1 MTKTPPVVTIEPPR
15 KGLLSRVSFVWL
27 IPIVALVIALAVAYQ
42 SYLNQGP
49 VITIAFQNG
58 AGIARD
64 ETVLKYR
71 DISVGVVED
80 VSFSENL
87 ETVLATVRLDKDV
100 APYVDSGSSF
110 WVVRP
115 EVSLRGISG
124 LDTVLSGVFIEGAWD
139 STIGEPSSEFQGLEE
154 APLFRPNQPGLE
166 IALRATASG
175 QLTENAPIFFRGIE
189 VGRIGKA
196 RISPRTNFAIAEAII
211 YEPHGRLITSST
223 RFWDTSGFSVSIGTS
238 GAEIDFTSIAT
249 LISGGLSFETYVSG
263 GTRVADGTVFQI
275 NPDEEAARNSV
286 FNASDVETLEV
297 SVIFDDNI
305 SGLAIG
311 ADVELS
317 GLKIGEVHSV
327 SGIIDR
333 ATYGDSR
340 VRLNAI
346 LSIQPSR
353 LGLESTPSPT
363 AALNFLAGRV
373 REGFRARLTSASL
386 LTGGLK
392 VEFVQVEGLAQVNI
406 ADMTASVPVI
416 PTTKSQI
423 SDAGASVEGV
433 ITRLN
438 NLPIEELLD
447 SAINFMNSAER
458 FVSSEDF
465 QDAPSEVVG
474 LLGDVRGLVNSDD
487 VQNVPKALNA
497 TLVRVE
503 DMIAK
508 LEQQQLVEKL
518 VDAVEAATDAAQGV
532 DVAIEGLPDL
542 ITSIQGVSAKVQA
555 LPAEELLRELTEAAG
570 SARELLA
577 KDDTKA
583 LPADLS
589 RALGEVET
597 TLQALRANGGLL
609 DNANAAVTKVGSLLS
624 KLEEEELVA
633 TLVTA
638 VNSAA
643 SAAEGIEGASEGLP
657 ELIASFKAVADKAE
671 ALPVEQL
678 VNELTELSTTARG
691 VIGTDAVKALPA
703 DLSKAVLEIQA
714 TLQALREGGVIDN
727 ANATLA
733 SARSAA
739 DSVARAADDLPA
751 LMTRVSGVLNQA
763 SRTIQGYDRGEQV
776 TREVEDALRDIQNA
790 AKALASLAKTIE
802 RNPSALIRGR

>member
-1 MTKTPPVVTIEPPR
+1 MAKAPPVVRIEPPR
-15 KGLLSRVSFVWL
+15 KGLLARLSFVWL
-27 IPIVALVIALAVAYQ
+27 IPFIALAIALGVAWQ
-42 SYLNQGP
+42 SYSNQGP
-49 VITIAFQNG
+49 LITIEFENG

-64 ETVLKYR
+64 ETLLKYK

-80 VSFSENL
+80 VSFSDNL
-87 ETVLATVRLDKDV
+87 DTVIATVRLDKTV
-100 APYVDSGSSF
+100 APFVDRGSTF

-124 LDTVLSGVFIEGAWD
+124 LDTVLSGVFIEGSWD
-139 STIGEPSSEFQGLEE
+139 NEIGEAATGFRGLEE
-154 APLFRPNQPGLE
+154 PPLIRPSQPGLE

-175 QLTENAPIFFRGIE
+175 QLTENAPIYYRGIE

-196 RISPRTNFAIAEAII
+196 RISPRTNFAVAEAII
-211 YEPHGRLITSST
+211 FEPHGRLITEST

-249 LISGGLSFETYVSG
+249 LISGGVSFETFVSG
-263 GTRVADGTVFQI
+263 GARVPDGTLFQI
-275 NPDEEAARNSV
+275 NADEDTARNSV
-286 FNASDVETLEV
+286 FNASEVETLEV

-305 SGLAIG
+305 SGLNIG

-317 GLKIGEVHSV
+317 GLKIGEVQSV

-333 ATYGDSR
+333 AQFGDGR

-353 LGLESTPSPT
+353 LGLEVTPSPT

-373 REGFRARLTSASL
+373 REGFRARLASASM

-392 VEFVQVEGLAQVNI
+392 VEFVQVEDIPPTTI
-406 ADMTASVPVI
+406 ADMTMEIPVI
-416 PTTKSQI
+416 PTTKSEI

-438 NLPIEELLD
+438 NLPIEELLN

-458 FVSSEDF
+458 FVSSDDF
-465 QDAPSEVVG
+465 QGAPGEVVG

-487 VQNVPKALNA
+487 VQNVPRALNA

-503 DMIAK
+503 AMVAK

-518 VDAVEAATDAAQGV
+518 ADAVDAATQTAQGLDSAV
-532 DVAIEGLPDL
+532 EGLPDL
-542 ITSIQGVSAKVQA
+542 LTSVKAVADKAQA
-555 LPAEELLRELTEAAG
+555 LPAEELLRELTQAAG
-570 SARELLA
+570 SARALLA
-577 KDDTKA
+577 REDTQA
-583 LPADLS
+583 LPSDVS
-589 RALGEVET
+589 RTLGEVET
-597 TLQALRANGGLL
+597 TLQALRANGGLI
-609 DNANAAVTKVGSLLS
+609 DNANAAVARVGNLLTQI
-624 KLEEEELVA
+624 EEDELVA
-633 TLVTA
+633 TLIKA

-643 SAAEGIEGASEGLP
+643 AAAEGVEGAADGLP

-671 ALPVEQL
+671 ALPLDTLVGELNQL
-678 VNELTELSTTARG
+678 AETARS
-691 VIGTDAVKALPA
+691 VIGTDTFKALPA

-776 TREVEDALRDIQNA
+776 TREVEDALRDIQKA

-802 RNPSALIRGR
+802 RNPSALVRGR